1 MSIRETII
9 DKRRRVWLTIL
20 FVLTISSLAFVSYY
34 FSLKER
40 WDYIEDHDLRIGIAF
55 LLMALAYSLWS
66 LRSSRSWLYAG
77 VPADVVKQAATNIFR
92 TKKGIVIIQSK
103 GAHIGLY
110 ALGIFWLLRAAIFS

>member
-1 MSIRETII
+1 MSIRETMI

-34 FSLKER
+34 FSLKES

-55 LLMALAYSLWS
+55 LLVALAYSLWS

-77 VPADVVKQAATNIFR
+77 VQADVVKQATTNIFR
-92 TKKGIVIIQSK
+92 TKKGIVIVLSK

-110 ALGIFWLLRAAIFS
+110 ALGIFWLLRAAIFN